1 VARLNQVIGIEKG
14 VKAQAQSLMA
24 GLNKILGRPAS
35 FDGFTKTY
43 KRKRDEDE
51 GAPPQ
56 AQRVQQRVPQ
66 LLQQVSEGL
75 TELFDTT
82 ATKDYG
88 NCTAVADLQV
98 DGEILLPLAP
108 ATYLLFL
115 EKQLAELHAFANKL
129 PVLDE
134 AEAWSWDKERE
145 IFVTEPTVT
154 ARTKKVPKP
163 ILLAPATDKHPAQT
177 QLITV
182 DEYVGDWNLVKHSGA
197 VPDETRRTLVK
208 RIEKL
213 QRAVKYAREQAN
225 MAEARPVEAGEAILG
240 WLLS

>member
-1 VARLNQVIGIEKG
+1 M
-14 VKAQAQSLMA
+14 KAQAQSLMA
-24 GLNKILGRPAS
+24 GLYKVLQRPAL

-56 AQRVQQRVPQ
+56 SQRVQQRTRP
-66 LLQQVSEGL
+66 LLESVKEGL
-75 TELFDTT
+75 TELFDIT

-88 NCTAVADLQV
+88 NCTARADLRV
-98 DGEILLPLAP
+98 DGKELLKNVP

-115 EKQLAELHAFANKL
+115 EKQLQELHGFATKL

-134 AEAWSWDKERE
+134 AEAWSWDATRE
-145 IFVTEPTVT
+145 MFVTEPTVT

-163 ILLAPATDKHPAQT
+163 IMLAPATDKHPAQT

-182 DEYVGDWNLVKHSGA
+182 DEYVGDWELVKHSGA
-197 VPDETRRTLVK
+197 VPADDRRSLV
-208 RIEKL
+208 RNIEKL

-225 MAEARPVEAGEAILG
+225 MTDAPPVEAGETILG